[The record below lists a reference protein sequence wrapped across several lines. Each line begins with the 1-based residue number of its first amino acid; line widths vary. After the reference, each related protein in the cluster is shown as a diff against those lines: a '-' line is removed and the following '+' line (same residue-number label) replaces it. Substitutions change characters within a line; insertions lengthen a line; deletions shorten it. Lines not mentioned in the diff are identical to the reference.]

1 MISTHIKANGNI
13 ILRSTGIG
21 GSILNARQHV
31 DGRYEI
37 FWWFGV
43 GDCEEYVEKFLDLIS
58 LAKSEEDRHKRHRER
73 PRPYRD
79 YGP

>member
-13 ILRSTGIG
+13 VLRSTGIG
-21 GSILNARQHV
+21 GSILNARPHV
-31 DGRYEI
+31 NGGYAI
-37 FWWFGV
+37 FWWYGV

-58 LAKSEEDRHKRHRER
+58 LAKSQEDRHKRHQER
-73 PRPYRD
+73 PRAYRD